1 MAKGYLDKL
10 DLEQDNSGLS
20 YEGIK
25 TPVNYVR
32 PKAGLLKQILGQS
45 KESEKFSPYKKNE
58 PVKATKIARKTAQ
71 PAPMAVEPASPIQED
86 LLAPIAPIETRVSRK
101 PESVGVTPQY
111 DLTTSEYQ
119 PITAEEVSKKQR
131 EMTLE
136 GEGIIRKAIKRAGD
150 IAYSGEREP
159 TYPRDVWENETKQ
172 YLENGDYEVYKD
184 AGGGLSI
191 RAKAPTFLEAIWLG
205 QKSESQRLKDAWNYY
220 TTDEDKKSDLLEYRR
235 IQNQLQVP
243 EEETSASQAGRTIGQ
258 VGGQVLTTSAAM
270 MIPGV
275 GLIGGS
281 ALAALPQAIA
291 QGLDSEEEAFN
302 ITRNNGIEQGGAY
315 EVAKQGRNTYLAT
328 GFAEGFV
335 GALVNSRI
343 AKAASALGPVTS
355 KTFLSA
361 AKKMVRPGLEIGSDA
376 LLAAG
381 MSVIRDAKMSEDTG
395 TDIDIKDR
403 AIQNAELEAAVG
415 LAFATLGYGYGKAKP
430 YFPKWM
436 KSQSLNMISELDR
449 GFVEETLK
457 TQQQEGIVD
466 EEASKKI
473 LEDLDR
479 WEETKKANIDV
490 KPEAIPTVNGLQQK
504 IESLNQDMKNATES
518 SKPAIQNE
526 IDLIN
531 QQIEKAK
538 VSEDPL
544 SAEIDDVTKQPI
556 IKTEENATTIS
567 EEQEGPATS
576 GVSEYQGVEGEQKQ
590 ATNEADNRNRPVSS
604 ETQEEV
610 KVPKS
615 FDTTEGKR
623 VLGEMEGQVEKVVK
637 RELKNFDTTKKA
649 TRNRTETAILEY
661 LRGTKLYED
670 ADDVAREALYRDA
683 MKYFFNKKFKTA
695 PTADTILGQIAYKKS
710 MAVKF
715 STTEQTELKKM
726 LKNTQK
732 TIKWVKQTQQD
743 ITSGISKLASRGII
757 SGNSA
762 KAILNKF
769 SKINLSSEKSINKF
783 VDFTS
788 NVINK
793 ANYVNDL
800 DNAKGFRNAIK
811 KASKIQ
817 NRLPNLVS
825 VANRFAT
832 LNPLDVENIEE
843 YNKIAEAVYG
853 GLRGTMV
860 SMKGARYNQAFSEN
874 EVNQYIE
881 KQAQFIEN
889 NRKQEI
895 LDEYNY
901 LVESNVLSG
910 EMTLQEIEQM
920 VNDIEGGREVEDIE
934 DKARYVKAYTNER
947 FKTLSAFAEDI
958 INGNQDE
965 LERPISKSDKE
976 IMSTIIKNGINWL
989 PINDAYRVVESL
1001 DNFIANGSHFGLVDI
1016 IKRYEGNMAYKSMNY
1031 KSRPLALF
1039 FGKSNTA
1046 GRIWAE
1052 NVQNMNMT
1060 LFSMFRTVDRTVDFM
1075 KKSGILDM
1083 ETNKTKAKTRANKY
1097 LDEYAIK
1104 FNGVKANGL
1113 DINDIYNAIE
1123 QDMYAKLKRNQGGT
1137 DIDIQN
1143 EFNDQKIL
1151 IEQSIQNLE
1160 QSTSDTQLRMAQE
1173 YRNIFDKIA
1182 KDSYNI
1188 ADVESKVDKNNI
1200 SVVNYWI
1207 NAFSEVYPDLKRVA
1221 KDVYRENLGEDINY
1235 TPIKWKTVDEK
1246 LKDAE
1251 LELDKYDPF
1260 KNSSFTFNYD
1270 QYIPKKKSGTLF
1282 KRKNLKN
1289 APKGKYMQM
1298 NFVYN
1303 MNKSMESAL
1312 VDVYTA
1318 GDIRKVKSF
1327 LDSDGAT
1334 KVINKKDLNLLKE
1347 KVSLY
1352 VKKSR
1357 NMEAPDYD
1365 DLSKFFKQLS
1375 RVNRYIVSS
1384 SLTSIKQF
1392 PAQTLPMILKT
1403 MINSGSFDFRTAGSI
1418 AAATYFNKDSEV
1430 NRFLDDIGYG
1440 ISTRGLES
1448 TGNIKALESAMADFD
1463 KGLVERGL
1471 QKLDKHNEKWLK
1483 LMLVNGDKIV
1493 ARATWVTYY
1502 KKYLK
1507 ANGVDV
1513 NNIDWDTHKLDEDA
1527 AAKAEMEVNLQ
1538 QNVSDADLQS
1548 KLMGS
1553 NKAIIS
1559 TIRNGIMPLSGFV
1572 MNSKAKLY
1580 VDIGVMTDKASTKQD
1595 RLRAARSFLATT
1607 LELSVYSSITGMS
1620 IHAMYRL
1627 AKMVFEGYSSEKE
1640 DETLSKT
1647 VLESIATNASTDLM
1661 SPAPPFNDLTASNI
1675 NAILDKLDPNT
1686 PKDLQFRLFDN
1697 GVGEKPWYQKIGLQ
1711 GIGIK
1716 KIVDAS
1722 KIAKAS
1728 ITGEVST
1735 EYQGKESVKT
1745 LSPEEKEVLQIANV
1759 ANFLYLT
1766 RLVPLNELANFAN
1779 RVYKMAEKRALTE
1792 KQQLTKDA
1800 IEIVSRED
1808 IGSKEINKEG
1818 RTISQALARAS
1829 NFKDPESRAKYIIEQ
1844 SDMFEDKEAFSKGL
1858 DILGEAN
1865 ILDNATIANINAI
1878 KSGDDSLI
1886 KMAKL
1891 FSYAKQ
1897 DARVSKLLALR
1908 SKMDIEQFYTS
1919 LAEMY
1924 QYGILSNAGV
1934 LLFAE
1939 KIYELDDYT
1948 DQEGDVLLSIIED

>member
-20 YEGIK
+20 YEGIG

-71 PAPMAVEPASPIQED
+71 PAPMAVEPVSPIQED
-86 LLAPIAPIETRVSRK
+86 LLAPIAPIETRVSKK

-111 DLTTSEYQ
+111 DLTNSEYQ

-150 IAYSGEREP
+150 IAYSGERKP
-159 TYPRDVWENETKQ
+159 SYPRDVWENETKQ

-205 QKSESQRLKDAWNYY
+205 QKSESQRLKDAWAYY

-235 IQNQLQVP
+235 IQNQLEVP
-243 EEETSASQAGRTIGQ
+243 QEETATSQAGRTIGQ
-258 VGGQVLTTSAAM
+258 VGGQVLTTSGAM

-302 ITRNNGIEQGGAY
+302 ISRNNGIEQGGAY

-457 TQQQEGIVD
+457 TQQQEGVVD

-490 KPEAIPTVNGLQQK
+490 RPEAIPTVNGLQQK

-538 VSEDPL
+538 TSEDPL

-567 EEQEGPATS
+567 EGQEGPTTS
-576 GVSEYQGVEGEQKQ
+576 GVSQYQGVEGIQDQ

-604 ETQEEV
+604 ETQQEV
-610 KVPKS
+610 TRPEIFSTQEQKNV
-615 FDTTEGKR
+615 F
-623 VLGEMEGQVEKVVK
+623 EKMRDAAEK
-637 RELKNFDTTKKA
+637 QYAKNPEDIRGATQKAIKTLKNSQFYK
-649 TRNRTETAILEY
+649 NLE
-661 LRGTKLYED
+661 GNS
-670 ADDVAREALYRDA
+670 REAYIIEA
-683 MKYFFNKKFKTA
+683 TKYFA
-695 PTADTILGQIAYKKS
+695 GGLE
-710 MAVKF
+710 
-715 STTEQTELKKM
+715 TTPS
-726 LKNTQK
+726 
-732 TIKWVKQTQQD
+732 V
-743 ITSGISKLASRGII
+743 
-757 SGNSA
+757 A
-762 KAILNKF
+762 KAIGKINKKITVNEMTALKRLMRFGEQSSKGAVDYVNNVRKQIAIGLNKLEARGVIKNAQLQSILNKSNKLNLLSTDKVNNF
-769 SKINLSSEKSINKF
+769 VTYVSK
-783 VDFTS
+783 
-788 NVINK
+788 VISDATFDSKLNQ
-793 ANYVNDL
+793 
-800 DNAKGFRNAIK
+800 AKEFRTVIK

-817 NRLPNLVS
+817 NRLPNLVK
-825 VANRFAT
+825 VANRFSV
-832 LNPLDVENIEE
+832 LNPLQVENIEE
-843 YNKIAEAVYG
+843 YNKVAESVYG

-860 SMKGARYNQAFSEN
+860 SMKSARYNQAFSES
-874 EVNQYIE
+874 EVNDYID
-881 KQAQFIEN
+881 KQVQFIEN

-947 FKTLSAFAEDI
+947 FKTLSAFAKDI
-958 INGNQDE
+958 IEGGQDGLGFE
-965 LERPISKSDKE
+965 TDRPISKSDKE
-976 IMSTIIKNGINWL
+976 IMSTIIKNGIDWL
-989 PINDAYRVVESL
+989 PISDAYRVVESL
-1001 DNFIANGSHFGLVDI
+1001 DNFIVNGSHFGLVDI

-1083 ETNKTKAKTRANKY
+1083 ETNKTKAKTKAKKY

-1104 FNGVKANGL
+1104 FNGAKANGL

-1173 YRNIFDKIA
+1173 YRSVFDKIA

-1303 MNKSMESAL
+1303 MSKSMESAL

-1334 KVINKKDLNLLKE
+1334 KVINKDDLNLLKE
-1347 KVSLY
+1347 KVALY

-1430 NRFLDDIGYG
+1430 NKFLDDIGYG

-1463 KGLVERGL
+1463 KGLVEKGL

-1580 VDIGVMTDKASTKQD
+1580 VDIGVLTDKASTKQD

-1647 VLESIATNASTDLM
+1647 VLESIATNASTDLL
-1661 SPAPPFNDLTASNI
+1661 SPAPPFNDLTASAI
-1675 NAILDKLDPNT
+1675 NAVLDKLDPNT

-1697 GVGEKPWYQKIGLQ
+1697 GVGEKPWYQKVGLQ

-1722 KIAKAS
+1722 KTAKAS

-1735 EYQGKESVKT
+1735 EYQGQESVKT

-1844 SDMFEDKEAFSKGL
+1844 SEMFEDKEAFSKGL

-1886 KMAKL
+1886 KMAKI

-1897 DARVSKLLALR
+1897 DARVAKLLALR
-1908 SKMDIEQFYTS
+1908 SNMGMEQFYTS

-1948 DQEGDVLLSIIED
+1948 DQEGDVLLSIIEE